1 MSSAFVAWL
10 RSPAAREYFFVRHRP
25 DLWLKASVVLMQEVN
40 AFLGPRG
47 ELGLAAGSHC

>member
-25 DLWLKASVVLMQEVN
+25 DLWPKASDVLMREVN
-40 AFLGPRG
+40 AFLGSRG
-47 ELGLAAGSHC
+47 ELGLAAGGHC